1 MLTGLAQL
9 GPRHLPP
16 GEWEARFI
24 TRYKAVSNK
33 PASWQELLLGL
44 RLAAGLQPGEALPLT
59 PWLHNLLLQLGRAWG
74 LQEPQQQAGLA
85 AVLAEVEAQAEAA
98 AVAAAAVAAAAVA
111 ADFRQAAGDAAGS
124 GAAASAAA
132 WQTARE
138 AGAVQGLQAGV
149 EPASVTAVPL

>member
-16 GEWEARFI
+16 GEWEAGFI

-98 AVAAAAVAAAAVA
+98 AVAAAAVAG
-111 ADFRQAAGDAAGS
+111 DFTQAAGDAAGS

-132 WQTARE
+132 WQTAHE